1 MSDEKLLDRRAA
13 DIGDDENP
21 EWTDA
26 DFARAEPARKVLGQ
40 AGANALVRGRG
51 RPPKPAEERKRQV
64 TLRMSPDVID
74 AARSTGRGWQLRAEE
89 ALRREFLGGQTAPKA
104 GGKASTKGLAA
115 KRSSIGRAFTSK
127 RGQQNTK
134 KRA

>member
-13 DIGDDENP
+13 DIGDDDNP

-26 DFARAEPARKVLGQ
+26 DFARGKPAGKVLGQ

-51 RPPKPAEERKRQV
+51 RPPKAAGERKRQV
-64 TLRMSPDVID
+64 TLRMSPDVIE
-74 AARSTGRGWQLRAEE
+74 AARSTGRGWQVRAEE
-89 ALRREFLGGQTAPKA
+89 ALRREFLGGQTAAKA
-104 GGKASTKGLAA
+104 GGKASTKGSTA
-115 KRSSIGRAFTSK
+115 KQSTIGRGFASK
-127 RGQQNTK
+127 RGKQNTK